1 MIIISA
7 VKWRRGGEGGLLGAG
22 TSLPICWKNQRRK
35 QTQEVCSCACV
46 PSVMRGA
53 LLLIQLQVSL
63 DGLVN
68 PAHCICFTP
77 LFAARAPTPLGGRTA
92 VTVGYVVSACEEVP
106 P

>member
-22 TSLPICWKNQRRK
+22 TSLPSCWKNQRRK

-46 PSVMRGA
+46 PSVTRGA
-53 LLLIQLQVSL
+53 LLLVQLQVSL

-68 PAHCICFTP
+68 PAHCICFTA
-77 LFAARAPTPLGGRTA
+77 LFAVRAPTPLGGRTA